1 MNDKGD
7 RKVKNE
13 LLYGFK
19 AYKGYFVL
27 GDYLVA
33 LGAYVNG
40 YVSNMDPAAKYTDT
54 SSTST
59 SVDDVFTYASATDVY
74 KRQGL
79 LTVVFRSSYT
89 LFIIYRTTSCTTS

>member
-33 LGAYVNG
+33 LGAGVTNNCPDMEG
-40 YVSNMDPAAKYTDT
+40 H
-54 SSTST
+54 
-59 SVDDVFTYASATDVY
+59 
-74 KRQGL
+74 
-79 LTVVFRSSYT
+79 
-89 LFIIYRTTSCTTS
+89 IRTTLDQTARVAPVYLWKKGKKDRCGGRKHAFGCT

>member
-1 MNDKGD
+1 MHGADKENVNDKGD

-33 LGAYVNG
+33 LGAGVTN
-40 YVSNMDPAAKYTDT
+40 NCRIWKDT
-54 SSTST
+54 SDHIGSDSKGG
-59 SVDDVFTYASATDVY
+59 S
-74 KRQGL
+74 GL
-79 LTVVFRSSYT
+79 SLEER
-89 LFIIYRTTSCTTS
+89 